1 MNSETVLRLQPVI
14 GNQGVQHILARSH
27 GAASANSAGTRFIQR
42 GRDPEFTFGGQSIER
57 TTLRTQEEL
66 NKAVESTIDE
76 ELGGVD
82 NLFLKNVVA
91 TSVADWRDLV
101 FDNLDSYYTLEG
113 LAKPQVLIAVN
124 WVKDKH
130 RQATLRRYAE
140 SYVYS
145 SEDGPPYSLDN
156 FKQRMVENGVYLER
170 NDDAVVEALYET
182 EGKFAQRQ
190 IQVAANNI
198 ELSDQDNIVVVLDHH
213 QNKHQRDKI
222 AELPVYTGAPG
233 SKFASGKG
241 LDWHR
246 TTRAPA
252 VRSSVKTAV
261 DAGRITPKSGA
272 YSPSKDAIGGIIYD
286 LTITY
291 DDDTGKYVG
300 TYHCNPVVDEG
311 E

>member
-1 MNSETVLRLQPVI
+1 MAQSHARQSPSNNLNKRPSLQRPPAQHAAARTGENALPFGPMNSETVLRLQPVI

-101 FDNLDSYYTLEG
+101 FDNLESYYTLEG

-170 NDDAVVEALYET
+170 NDDA
-182 EGKFAQRQ
+182 
-190 IQVAANNI
+190 
-198 ELSDQDNIVVVLDHH
+198 
-213 QNKHQRDKI
+213 
-222 AELPVYTGAPG
+222 G
-233 SKFASGKG
+233 SK
-241 LDWHR
+241 L
-246 TTRAPA
+246 
-252 VRSSVKTAV
+252 
-261 DAGRITPKSGA
+261 
-272 YSPSKDAIGGIIYD
+272 
-286 LTITY
+286 
-291 DDDTGKYVG
+291 
-300 TYHCNPVVDEG
+300 
-311 E
+311 